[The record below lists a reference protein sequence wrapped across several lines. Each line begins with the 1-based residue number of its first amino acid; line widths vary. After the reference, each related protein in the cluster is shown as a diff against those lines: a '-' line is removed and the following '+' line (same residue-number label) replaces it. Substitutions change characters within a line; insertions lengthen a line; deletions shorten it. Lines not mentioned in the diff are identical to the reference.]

1 MANAPRVTMIG
12 GGMITRIQLLPSI
25 YQLQREGIVG
35 EIHICDSRARP
46 LIEATIFQ
54 PFMSVITL
62 AARKQIGTAQA
73 EQVRLEVAQSA
84 FELSMDVAAAY
95 YTVVADS
102 QGIELLQQ
110 ITEGTEAAAELAARQ
125 LQYF

>member
-46 LIEATIFQ
+46 LIELQESGI
-54 PFMSVITL
+54 L
-62 AARKQIGTAQA
+62 K
-73 EQVRLEVAQSA
+73 SA
-84 FELSMDVAAAY
+84 FPDCTFTPHPDPAGVEP
-95 YTVVADS
+95 
-102 QGIELLQQ
+102 GPK
-110 ITEGTEAAAELAARQ
+110 
-125 LQYF
+125 